1 MVPLL
6 QNKEQKER
14 SSLGHFRRRPLPP
27 QSVVVVLLLFVLL
40 NVVVVV
46 GSLPTSNA
54 EADCHCAPPS

>member
-40 NVVVVV
+40 NVVV